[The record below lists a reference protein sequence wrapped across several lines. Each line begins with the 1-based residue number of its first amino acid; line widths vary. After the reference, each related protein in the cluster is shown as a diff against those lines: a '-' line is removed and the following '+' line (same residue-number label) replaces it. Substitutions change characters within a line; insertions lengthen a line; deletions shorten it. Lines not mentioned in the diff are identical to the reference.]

1 MVDGVVYKKNIMF
14 ITFLQQIQSGRL
26 LQAGRKKI
34 ILSGK
39 FRLESI
45 IIYRLIKSYFKNI
58 MKITLASF
66 WKESEESS
74 QDRVQRVIQKS
85 RLGEDTV
92 LVRIGNS

>member
-39 FRLESI
+39 FRLEPI
-45 IIYRLIKSYFKNI
+45 IIYRLVKSYFKNI

-66 WKESEESS
+66 
-74 QDRVQRVIQKS
+74 
-85 RLGEDTV
+85 
-92 LVRIGNS
+92 